1 MSYLR
6 AISVSS
12 FLILAST
19 LVNSQQLAEVFDN
32 PSEHIIR
39 RVDEVVL
46 MISAT
51 DRRGRFISNMRREDF
66 QILDNHHPPSKW
78 NYFQSRTD
86 LPLRVMLVVDTSTS
100 VGERL
105 RLEQKAACAFL
116 KRVLRPDI
124 DEVGLIAFESEVHKV
139 QPLTKD
145 VSTIAAAIKNLHV
158 GDETKLYDALVTGS
172 QELNQM
178 PEVQPWRRLILL
190 ITDGVDTKSQASLE
204 QAKYRKVQKYYK
216 TLLFQPAVSFYHHR
230 TNLISSAPCEK
241 LNCFCAIN
249 MRLATRPRLL
259 RPMGLF
265 DQLS

>member
-1 MSYLR
+1 MRATAHSQAMTHLLAAVFHIRLAAEDDMSYLR

-12 FLILAST
+12 FLLLAST

-116 KRVLRPDI
+116 KRVLRPNI
-124 DEVGLIAFESEVHKV
+124 DEVGLIAFESDVHEIE
-139 QPLTKD
+139 PLTRNVD
-145 VSTIAAAIKNLHV
+145 SIGTAIKRLHV

-172 QELNQM
+172 QELNQVA
-178 PEVQPWRRLILL
+178 EVQPMRRVILL
-190 ITDGVDTKSQASLE
+190 VTDGLTPRARLHWK
-204 QAKYRKVQKYYK
+204 
-216 TLLFQPAVSFYHHR
+216 
-230 TNLISSAPCEK
+230 K
-241 LNCFCAIN
+241 LSRRF
-249 MRLATRPRLL
+249 
-259 RPMGLF
+259 
-265 DQLS
+265 